1 MFSKKEIDSFI
12 LREASKYLFEEE
24 ETVDDKIKRIEDNLR
39 TAKQN
44 LENSKK
50 ALTIEKNKASSIQGS
65 GPTIALQKKQAMLGA
80 EIKEKEIKQTEAS
93 VEAFEN
99 ELNSAKSEKINA
111 EKEKT
116 ETSKQIA
123 AGETVSEAVQVA
135 PIKKASTP
143 SAAQPTQS
151 KEKKP
156 DLVVRFDTNTPTPF
170 TVKFTNRGFVVGN
183 TRLSFELL
191 DKAISKQFSVTLKN
205 GLILTP
211 VKMQKILKYKN
222 RY

>member
-1 MFSKKEIDSFI
+1 MFSKKEIDNFI

-24 ETVDDKIKRIEDNLR
+24 ETVDDKIKRIEDSLK

-50 ALTIEKNKASSIQGS
+50 ALTTEKNKASSIQGS

-80 EIKEKEIKQTEAS
+80 EIKEKEIKQIEAS

-111 EKEKT
+111 EK
-116 ETSKQIA
+116 TSKQIA

-135 PIKKASTP
+135 PIKKAAP
-143 SAAQPTQS
+143 VKPKPKK
-151 KEKKP
+151 KE
-156 DLVVRFDTNTPTPF
+156 LIVRFDTNTPTPF
-170 TVKFTNRGFVVGN
+170 TVKFTSRGFVVGN

-205 GLILTP
+205 GLVLTP

>member
-12 LREASKYLFEEE
+12 LREASKYLFEEDL
-24 ETVDDKIKRIEDNLR
+24 TDDVKSVDSSIEQLEARDKQNKEDIKTYTEKKRDADKNKSAFTNDKDKKIANLESEKYAERLKTAKEDEKRIKDDL
-39 TAKQN
+39 KN
-44 LENSKK
+44 LEI
-50 ALTIEKNKASSIQGS
+50 L
-65 GPTIALQKKQAMLGA
+65 KKQ
-80 EIKEKEIKQTEAS
+80 KEQ
-93 VEAFEN
+93 
-99 ELNSAKSEKINA
+99 EKRD
-111 EKEKT
+111 
-116 ETSKQIA
+116 TSKQIA
-123 AGETVSEAVQVA
+123 SGALSEAGQVA
-135 PIKKASTP
+135 PIKKASTT

>member
-12 LREASKYLFEEE
+12 LREASKYLFEEDL
-24 ETVDDKIKRIEDNLR
+24 TDDVKSVDSSIEQLEARDKQNKEDIKTYTEKKRDADKNKSAFTNDKDKKIANLESEKYAERLKTAKEDEKRIKDDL
-39 TAKQN
+39 KN
-44 LENSKK
+44 LEI
-50 ALTIEKNKASSIQGS
+50 L
-65 GPTIALQKKQAMLGA
+65 KKQ
-80 EIKEKEIKQTEAS
+80 KEQDKRD
-93 VEAFEN
+93 
-99 ELNSAKSEKINA
+99 
-111 EKEKT
+111 
-116 ETSKQIA
+116 TSKQIA
-123 AGETVSEAVQVA
+123 SGALSEAVQVA
-135 PIKKASTP
+135 PIKKASTT

>member
-12 LREASKYLFEEE
+12 LREASKYLFEEDL
-24 ETVDDKIKRIEDNLR
+24 TDDVKSVDSSIEQLEARDKQNKEDIKTYTEKKRDADKNKSAFTNDKDKKIANLESEKYAERLKTAKEDEKRIKDDL
-39 TAKQN
+39 KN
-44 LENSKK
+44 LEI
-50 ALTIEKNKASSIQGS
+50 L
-65 GPTIALQKKQAMLGA
+65 KKQ
-80 EIKEKEIKQTEAS
+80 KEQ
-93 VEAFEN
+93 
-99 ELNSAKSEKINA
+99 EKRD
-111 EKEKT
+111 
-116 ETSKQIA
+116 TSKQIA
-123 AGETVSEAVQVA
+123 SGALSEAVQVA
-135 PIKKASTP
+135 PIKKASTT